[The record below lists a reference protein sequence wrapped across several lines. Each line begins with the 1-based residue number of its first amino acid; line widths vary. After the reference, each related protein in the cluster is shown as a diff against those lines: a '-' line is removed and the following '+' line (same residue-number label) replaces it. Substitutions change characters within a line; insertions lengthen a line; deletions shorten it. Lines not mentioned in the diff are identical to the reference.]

1 MTRDQMNILM
11 KGLTLGE
18 MRRTSRAI
26 KGADEWDGCWPLL
39 QPAGRTW
46 SVEAVLDSDDIER
59 AGHDL
64 VPVVFVGTGATLRVR
79 RCEPDHGCDAF
90 IREHDAERRLPAGK
104 RGAA

>member
-18 MRRTSRAI
+18 MRRTSRSI

-64 VPVVFVGTGATLRVR
+64 VPVEIVGTGATLRVR
-79 RCEPDHGCDAF
+79 RCDPDHGCDAF
-90 IREHDAERRLPAGK
+90 IREHDAERRLPAGE
-104 RGAA
+104 RGGA